1 MDAYSETIEQLKNE
15 ILLLKAMDAK
25 LLSEQNN
32 LGGYI
37 GVWEDMEKL
46 MKERYAPGTKYE
58 MKKDSPYARWKG
70 RYSSKYSVIEGL
82 SILKSEKKKLENKK
96 SVYTGTILVA
106 VVVFLSTSIWI
117 MTGIPNELLAV
128 KSGLIFFFGALCS
141 GFYLGMTRD
150 IRILGKTT
158 VEEIDEEI
166 AYHEE
171 TMKMVDQ
178 IEKRRGEL
186 VIEIFLRREAINS
199 EIKEKNGIL
208 RICIQEKGRLT
219 DELMASQIDQA
230 IQNGDVPAPEEFV
243 KSKKLSLTN

>member
-1 MDAYSETIEQLKNE
+1 
-15 ILLLKAMDAK
+15 
-25 LLSEQNN
+25 
-32 LGGYI
+32 
-37 GVWEDMEKL
+37 
-46 MKERYAPGTKYE
+46 
-58 MKKDSPYARWKG
+58 
-70 RYSSKYSVIEGL
+70 
-82 SILKSEKKKLENKK
+82 
-96 SVYTGTILVA
+96 
-106 VVVFLSTSIWI
+106 
-117 MTGIPNELLAV
+117 
-128 KSGLIFFFGALCS
+128 
-141 GFYLGMTRD
+141 MTRD